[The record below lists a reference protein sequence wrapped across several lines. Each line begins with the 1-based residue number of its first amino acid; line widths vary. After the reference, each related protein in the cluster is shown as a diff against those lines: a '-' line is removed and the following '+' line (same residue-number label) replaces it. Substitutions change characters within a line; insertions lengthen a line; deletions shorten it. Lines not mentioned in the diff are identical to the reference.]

1 MPSTPQDMNSPS
13 DHAPLLADAK
23 QMTEKVEGDLAL
35 AAAELHLSNVVI
47 AKSISGEITE
57 PGIIDRAL
65 EQNTIIEK
73 KVEVATVELKQ
84 VTQLLSE
91 AEAKLSEPPAA

>member
-1 MPSTPQDMNSPS
+1 MNSPS
-13 DHAPLLADAK
+13 DHAPLLSDAK
-23 QMTEKVEGDLAL
+23 QKTEKVEGDLAL

-65 EQNTIIEK
+65 EQNTVIEK
-73 KVEVATVELKQ
+73 KVEIAKEELKE
-84 VTQLLSE
+84 VTQLLNE
-91 AEAKLSEPPAA
+91 AQAKLDDTPAA

>member
-1 MPSTPQDMNSPS
+1 MTTPSE
-13 DHAPLLADAK
+13 HAPLLSDAK
-23 QMTEKVEGDLAL
+23 QKTEKVEGDLAL

-47 AKSISGEITE
+47 AKSISGEVVE

-73 KVEVATVELKQ
+73 KVAVATEELKE

-91 AEAKLSEPPAA
+91 AEAKLKEPPAA